1 MWQASFPRTVPKIDA
16 PMPPRSGLV
25 GWWLNLTAPPRPAGI
40 LVLAE
45 RERIR
50 KAELTSYGILAV
62 FAFLLIVVSY
72 TLTQPSVRIAVIAMA
87 IGLCVA
93 ALLNRSGW
101 TRTAAYLVPL
111 LLMAMMM
118 LAVVAAPGGLSYPWL
133 FAYDLLAIPILL
145 AAITLDKRAPWVL
158 AFLAVVFILL
168 DFFLQPHNIINAQG
182 VSNFDHI
189 AYTERTVGWWGM
201 VNRPL
206 ALVGFAAFLSWL
218 GARSVEQAIARADH
232 AEEILRLQQSFA
244 ETEAKRTEQV
254 NAFIQQLVEAFVAQA
269 SGTERYLE
277 VPDDH
282 PLAAT
287 AQFLNQRLERLRG
300 GSRDEGWRARQIAS
314 AVKLLEEQLMAVA
327 TGAAPLGYLQ
337 PPYFHTQVQQ
347 VDRLAALIYTLAE
360 QARPGHRPSGP
371 AGPHRPGM

>member
-1 MWQASFPRTVPKIDA
+1 MWQASFPRTVPKIDT
-16 PMPPRSGLV
+16 PMPERRGIV

-72 TLTQPSVRIAVIAMA
+72 TLTVPSVRIAISVMA
-87 IGLCVA
+87 VGLCIA

-111 LLMAMMM
+111 LLMVMMM
-118 LAVVAAPGGLSYPWL
+118 LAIVVATGGLSLGWITS
-133 FAYDLLAIPILL
+133 YDLLAIPILL
-145 AAITLDKRAPWVL
+145 AAITLDQRAPWIL
-158 AFLAVVFILL
+158 ALLAVAFILL
-168 DFFLQPHNIINAQG
+168 DFFLQPHSVINAPG
-182 VSNFDHI
+182 VIHFDHI
-189 AYTERTVGWWGM
+189 NYSEQTVGWWGM

-206 ALVGFAAFLSWL
+206 ALAGFAAFLSWL

-254 NAFIQQLVEAFVAQA
+254 NAFIQELVEAFVAQA
-269 SGTERYLE
+269 SGTEKYLQ
-277 VPDDH
+277 VPEDH
-282 PLAAT
+282 PLAT
-287 AQFLNQRLERLRG
+287 TVQLLNQRLERLRG
-300 GSRDEGWRARQIAS
+300 GSRDEVWRARQIAS
-314 AVKLLEEQLMAVA
+314 AVKLLEEQLMVVA
-327 TGAAPLGYLQ
+327 TGAAPLAYLQ
-337 PPYFHTQVQQ
+337 PPYFRTQVQL

-360 QARPGHRPSGP
+360 QARPGRGPSGP
-371 AGPHRPGM
+371 AGPVRPGM